1 MKNFLKKIFSVLGI
15 QGKLTLIIILLS
27 TLPIILV
34 SIFTVNQEIKYKQ
47 VENIRDI
54 KTDVK
59 GLSERTVL
67 FLTRIES
74 EIMLVMKSTETKKIL
89 DDLDHNETIQK
100 QTKEKVEKE
109 FVNILTDNDYY
120 LKINLL
126 NKQFMTIKGAKLFT
140 PFFC

>member
-89 DDLDHNETIQK
+89 DDLDHNETIQQ

-126 NKQFMTIKGAKLFT
+126 NKRGKEIRIDRNGFI
-140 PFFC
+140 P